1 MACATCAPS
10 RPSWGARTSRS
21 RRRSSGSRAPA
32 CSCWRTRARRNG
44 SGPRSPLIWP
54 SSWRARKT
62 RSRAATSRRRAASP
76 SRRRA
81 CIPTIQPSIC
91 CSAASRSPPGAA
103 SMPSRSCAAR
113 SGSIPWPSPR
123 TGCSAT
129 RSSARAGSARRWNS
143 GTSGNGSLHARR
155 RSWRSS
161 RRCAAPSRRPRRS
174 PGRGR
179 MPDEIKTLSSQ
190 LAQDPDSLVFLRL
203 GELLRHKGQLDTAH
217 RVALTGLER
226 HPHLPDAHDLY
237 ARILA
242 DKHDYERAFDEWD
255 MALRI
260 APDHVGA
267 LKGLAFL
274 YFKIGDVQ
282 QAAAHLEAAQRV
294 APDDPGVAQALAM
307 ARGGE
312 GGPADAEAVAGGGAT
327 DALTAPEP
335 IAPAAQ
341 PLEEARVF
349 AGLEGAQEGLLLLD
363 ASGRVLGGALKD
375 SGGRDV
381 TDAVA
386 AYLAGVSQEAARSVK
401 LLGLGKWTGLAAEG
415 SHGHVHLAAPTS
427 DALLLVVRDRAVPM
441 GRLAVIAQ
449 RAALAARRWLE
460 AHA

>member
-1 MACATCAPS
+1 
-10 RPSWGARTSRS
+10 
-21 RRRSSGSRAPA
+21 
-32 CSCWRTRARRNG
+32 
-44 SGPRSPLIWP
+44 
-54 SSWRARKT
+54 
-62 RSRAATSRRRAASP
+62 
-76 SRRRA
+76 
-81 CIPTIQPSIC
+81 
-91 CSAASRSPPGAA
+91 
-103 SMPSRSCAAR
+103 
-113 SGSIPWPSPR
+113 
-123 TGCSAT
+123 
-129 RSSARAGSARRWNS
+129 
-143 GTSGNGSLHARR
+143 
-155 RSWRSS
+155 
-161 RRCAAPSRRPRRS
+161 
-174 PGRGR
+174 
-179 MPDEIKTLSSQ
+179 MPDEIKALSSQ

-203 GELLRHKGQLDTAH
+203 AELLRQKGQLDIAH

-260 APDHVGA
+260 APDHIGA

-274 YFKIGDVQ
+274 YFKVGDVQ
-282 QAAAHLEAAQRV
+282 QAAAHLEAAQRA

-307 ARGGE
+307 ARGGGP
-312 GGPADAEAVAGGGAT
+312 GGRGAEAGAGGRGT
-327 DALTAPEP
+327 EALTEPES

-341 PLEEARVF
+341 PLAEARVF

-375 SGGRDV
+375 RTGRDV

-386 AYLAGVSQEAARSVK
+386 AYLAGVSQEAARTVK
-401 LLGLGKWTGLAAEG
+401 LLGLGRWTGLAAEG
-415 SHGHVHLAAPTS
+415 DLGHVHLAPPTS

-441 GRLAVIAQ
+441 GRLAIIAQ

>member
-1 MACATCAPS
+1 
-10 RPSWGARTSRS
+10 
-21 RRRSSGSRAPA
+21 
-32 CSCWRTRARRNG
+32 
-44 SGPRSPLIWP
+44 
-54 SSWRARKT
+54 
-62 RSRAATSRRRAASP
+62 
-76 SRRRA
+76 
-81 CIPTIQPSIC
+81 
-91 CSAASRSPPGAA
+91 
-103 SMPSRSCAAR
+103 
-113 SGSIPWPSPR
+113 
-123 TGCSAT
+123 
-129 RSSARAGSARRWNS
+129 
-143 GTSGNGSLHARR
+143 
-155 RSWRSS
+155 
-161 RRCAAPSRRPRRS
+161 
-174 PGRGR
+174 

-203 GELLRHKGQLDTAH
+203 GELLRQKGQLDTAH

-226 HPHLPDAHDLY
+226 HPHVPDAHDLY

-274 YFKIGDVQ
+274 YFKVGDVQ

-307 ARGGE
+307 ARGE
-312 GGPADAEAVAGGGAT
+312 GAGAGAGGAGT
-327 DALTAPEP
+327 EALAEPEP

-341 PLEEARVF
+341 PMADARVF

-375 SGGRDV
+375 PAGRDV

-386 AYLAGVSQEAARSVK
+386 AYLAGVSQEAARTVK

-415 SHGHVHLAAPTS
+415 NLGHVHLAPPSS
-427 DALLLVVRDRAVPM
+427 DALLLVVRDRAMPM
-441 GRLAVIAQ
+441 GRLAIIAQ